1 MNKLLLI
8 TLTGFFMLG
17 CAAQE
22 EAVKAYHPTD
32 DISAQSQGGKGH
44 TADGS
49 EAQLDAP
56 EPTPEAASVKP
67 YHPTDDISAQSQGGK
82 GHTSDG
88 SEVQLP

>member
-8 TLTGFFMLG
+8 TILGFLMMG

-22 EAVKAYHPTD
+22 EVKA
-32 DISAQSQGGKGH
+32 
-44 TADGS
+44 
-49 EAQLDAP
+49 
-56 EPTPEAASVKP
+56 

-88 SEVQLP
+88 SEVKLP

>member
-8 TLTGFFMLG
+8 TLLGFFMLG

-22 EAVKAYHPTD
+22 EVKAFHPTD
-32 DISAQSQGGKGH
+32 DISAQ
-44 TADGS
+44 A
-49 EAQLDAP
+49 
-56 EPTPEAASVKP
+56 
-67 YHPTDDISAQSQGGK
+67 QGGK

>member
-8 TLTGFFMLG
+8 SALGFLVVG

-22 EAVKAYHPTD
+22 EA
-32 DISAQSQGGKGH
+32 
-44 TADGS
+44 
-49 EAQLDAP
+49 
-56 EPTPEAASVKP
+56 VKP

-88 SEVQLP
+88 SEVQLEAPVVAEAPAVKPFHPTDDVNGQSQGGKGHTSDGSEVQLP

>member
-8 TLTGFFMLG
+8 VLSSIFMLG

-22 EAVKAYHPTD
+22 DVKAFHPTD
-32 DISAQSQGGKGH
+32 DVSAQSQGGKGF
-44 TADGS
+44 TADDAS
-49 EAQLDAP
+49 VVQLESPAP
-56 EPTPEAASVKP
+56 EKP
-67 YHPTDDISAQSQGGK
+67 FHPTDDVSAQAQGGK